1 MNKQVISCLLN
12 KIHEPLDPAIFS
24 FAEKKTAKNVFNFHS
39 SLPKY
44 EPTPLVKLSSL
55 AGYLGIKEILIK
67 DESKR
72 FDLNAFKVL
81 GASYAIAK
89 YLGDLLELSEEELS
103 FNKIFENKPKYRHI
117 TFVTATDGN
126 HGRAVAWSAKL
137 FGCKAVVYM
146 PKGSSSTRL
155 EAIKKH
161 GAEASITAQ
170 NYDDTVN
177 YANQKAQ
184 EEGWILIQDTAW
196 QGYEKIPLQIM
207 QGYFTLLTEYLSQEP
222 IIWPTHVFVQAG
234 VGSLPAAIL
243 AHLFNLSDRPMPKFI
258 VTEAQGAPCLYESR
272 RMNELTRIEGD
283 LPTIMAGLACGKPS
297 LIAWDILKTA
307 ANAFIACSDDIARRG
322 MRVLGNP
329 LAGDQA
335 ITSGES
341 GSVTLGAL
349 FEMLSTQ
356 DLSQIKQELNLN
368 ENSIVLL
375 FSTEGD
381 TDPEVYRKIVWAQ
394 NDN

>member
-1 MNKQVISCLLN
+1 MNKQAIECLLN
-12 KIHEPLDPAIFS
+12 NIPETLDSPAFS
-24 FAEKKTAKNVFNFHS
+24 FADQQTAKNVFNFHS

-44 EPTPLVKLSSL
+44 ESTPLVKLSSL
-55 AGYLGIKEILIK
+55 AGYLGIKEIFVK

-72 FDLNAFKVL
+72 FDLNAFKML

-89 YLGDLLELSEEELS
+89 YLGDLLELSEEELT
-103 FNKIFENKPKYRHI
+103 FNKIFENKSKYRHI

-146 PKGSSSTRL
+146 PKGSSPTRL
-155 EAIKKH
+155 EAIKKY

-196 QGYEKIPLQIM
+196 QGYEKIPLEIM
-207 QGYFTLLTEYLSQEP
+207 QGYFTLVTEYLKQEP
-222 IIWPTHVFVQAG
+222 KIWPTHVLVQAG

-243 AHLFNLSDRPMPKFI
+243 AHLCNLSDKPMPKFI
-258 VTEAQGAPCLYESR
+258 VVEAQGAPCLYESK
-272 RMNELTRIEGD
+272 RMDKLTRVEGD

-297 LIAWDILKTA
+297 LIAWDILKSA
-307 ANAFIACSDDIARRG
+307 ASAFIACSDDIARRG

-329 LAGDQA
+329 LTGDQC

-341 GSVTLGAL
+341 GSVTLGAV
-349 FEMLSTQ
+349 FEILSNQ
-356 DLSQIKQELNLN
+356 DFGKIKQQLNLN
-368 ENSIVLL
+368 EDSIVLL

-381 TDPEVYRKIVWAQ
+381 TDPEVYRDIVWS
-394 NDN
+394 

>member
-1 MNKQVISCLLN
+1 MNKQAIECLLN
-12 KIHEPLDPAIFS
+12 NIPETLDSPAFS
-24 FAEKKTAKNVFNFHS
+24 FADQQTAKNVFKFHS

-44 EPTPLVKLSSL
+44 ESTPLVKLSSL
-55 AGYLGIKEILIK
+55 AGYLGIKEIFVK

-72 FDLNAFKVL
+72 FDLNAFKML

-89 YLGDLLELSEEELS
+89 YLGDLLELSEEELT
-103 FNKIFENKPKYRHI
+103 FNKIFENKSKYRHI

-146 PKGSSSTRL
+146 PKGSSPTRL
-155 EAIKKH
+155 EAIKKY

-196 QGYEKIPLQIM
+196 QGYEKIPLEIM
-207 QGYFTLLTEYLSQEP
+207 QGYFTLVTEYLKQEP
-222 IIWPTHVFVQAG
+222 KIWPTHVLVQAG

-243 AHLFNLSDRPMPKFI
+243 AHLCNLSDKPMPKFI
-258 VTEAQGAPCLYESR
+258 VVEAQGAPCLYESK
-272 RMNELTRIEGD
+272 RMDKLTRVEGD

-297 LIAWDILKTA
+297 LIAWDILKSA
-307 ANAFIACSDDIARRG
+307 ASAFIACSDDIARRG

-329 LAGDQA
+329 LTGDQC

-341 GSVTLGAL
+341 GSVTLGAV
-349 FEMLSTQ
+349 FEILSNQ
-356 DLSQIKQELNLN
+356 DFGKIKQQLNLN
-368 ENSIVLL
+368 EDSIVLL

-381 TDPEVYRKIVWAQ
+381 TDPEVYRDIVWS
-394 NDN
+394 